1 MRILTN
7 QHILTSCLLIV
18 CLIRSVIN
26 DNNPQAPVSNDP
38 DVQAVFAVDE
48 NERSLQRKFTIIV
61 NQKAE
66 DCYFITNV
74 REKRTLNIHF
84 MVITYTILASAV

>member
-7 QHILTSCLLIV
+7 QHISTSGWLIF
-18 CLIRSVIN
+18 CLISSVIN
-26 DNNPQAPVSNDP
+26 DNSSPVPLSNDP

-48 NERSLQRKFTIIV
+48 NERSLQRKFTIVV

-84 MVITYTILASAV
+84 MVI

>member
-1 MRILTN
+1 MRILIN
-7 QHILTSCLLIV
+7 QHISTSGLLIL
-18 CLIRSVIN
+18 CLISSVIN
-26 DNNPQAPVSNDP
+26 DNNSPAPSSNDP

-48 NERSLQRKFTIIV
+48 NERSLQRKFTIVV

-74 REKRTLNIHF
+74 KEKRTLNIHF
-84 MVITYTILASAV
+84 MVI